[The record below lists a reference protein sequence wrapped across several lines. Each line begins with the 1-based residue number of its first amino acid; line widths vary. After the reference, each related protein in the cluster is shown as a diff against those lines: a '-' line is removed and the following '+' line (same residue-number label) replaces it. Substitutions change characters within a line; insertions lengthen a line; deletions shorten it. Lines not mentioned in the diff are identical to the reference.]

1 MKVGELLKEKI
12 DSFKNYLL
20 KRNVFKKEF
29 NSEENVIRC
38 PICYLIPFISIEN
51 SNEQIILNLKCLNNH
66 EIKKPINK
74 LYYESKNLFFV
85 LFV

>member
-1 MKVGELLKEKI
+1 MDNSNSESLFLENI
-12 DSFKNYLL
+12 F
-20 KRNVFKKEF
+20 
-29 NSEENVIRC
+29 SEENVIRC

-74 LYYESKNLFFV
+74 LYYESKKFIFCSFCLTDNNKNI
-85 LFV
+85 